1 MKKKKIIFLTI
12 IVTMILASS
21 IYFFFENSTLEKTT
35 YEILNDKVNSELK
48 IAQISDF
55 HNTKLN
61 TLKEK
66 IINELK
72 SENPDVIMITGDII
86 DSRREDI
93 DVSLNF
99 IKKIKDIAP
108 IYYVNGNH
116 EIRIN
121 NYDELKEGL
130 ILNEVNVLEN
140 KASIFNKDDTTINII
155 GINDPSYVHDNYIDD
170 KVIVNKVLD
179 DITYDSNLYTILLS
193 HRPELFDTYKEKDID
208 LVLTG
213 HAHGGQIRLFNKG
226 LVAPNQGLFPKYT
239 SGIILSNNTSMI
251 TSRGIGNSVLPFRIN
266 NNPELVIIKIK
277 KEIRN

>member
-12 IVTMILASS
+12 IVTIILASS
-21 IYFFFENSTLEKTT
+21 TYFFFENSTLEKTT

-55 HNTKLN
+55 HNTRLN
-61 TLKEK
+61 RLKEK

-130 ILNEVNVLEN
+130 ISNEVNVLEN

-170 KVIVNKVLD
+170 KDIVNKVLD

-193 HRPELFDTYKEKDID
+193 HRPELFDTYKEKNID

-239 SGIILSNNTSMI
+239 SGIFLCNNTSMI

-277 KEIRN
+277 KGD

>member
-12 IVTMILASS
+12 IVTIILASS
-21 IYFFFENSTLEKTT
+21 TYFFFENSTLEKTT

-61 TLKEK
+61 RLKEK

-130 ILNEVNVLEN
+130 ISNEVNVLEN

-193 HRPELFDTYKEKDID
+193 HRPELFDTYKEKNID

-239 SGIILSNNTSMI
+239 SGIFLCNNTSMI

-277 KEIRN
+277 KGD

>member
-12 IVTMILASS
+12 IVTIILASS
-21 IYFFFENSTLEKTT
+21 TYFFFENSTLEKTT

-61 TLKEK
+61 RLKEK

-130 ILNEVNVLEN
+130 ISNEVNVLEN

-155 GINDPSYVHDNYIDD
+155 GINDPSYVHDDYIDD
-170 KVIVNKVLD
+170 KDIVNKVLD

-193 HRPELFDTYKEKDID
+193 HRPELFDTYKEKNID

-239 SGIILSNNTSMI
+239 SGIFLCNNTSMI

-277 KEIRN
+277 KGD

>member
-12 IVTMILASS
+12 IVTIILASS
-21 IYFFFENSTLEKTT
+21 TYFFFENSTLEKTT

-61 TLKEK
+61 RLKEK

-116 EIRIN
+116 EIRSN

-130 ILNEVNVLEN
+130 ISNEVNVLEN

-170 KVIVNKVLD
+170 KDIVNKVLD

-193 HRPELFDTYKEKDID
+193 HRPELFDTYKEKNID

-239 SGIILSNNTSMI
+239 SGIFLCNNTSMI

-277 KEIRN
+277 KGD

>member
-12 IVTMILASS
+12 IVTIILASS
-21 IYFFFENSTLEKTT
+21 TYFFFENSTLEKTT
-35 YEILNDKVNSELK
+35 YEISNDKVNSELK

-61 TLKEK
+61 RLKEK

-130 ILNEVNVLEN
+130 ISNEVNVLEN

-155 GINDPSYVHDNYIDD
+155 GINDPSYVHDDYIDD
-170 KVIVNKVLD
+170 KDIVNKVLD

-193 HRPELFDTYKEKDID
+193 HRPELFDTYKEKNID

-239 SGIILSNNTSMI
+239 SGIFLCNNTSMI

-277 KEIRN
+277 KGD